1 MSSKVKSK
9 KEMIRH
15 KEEGNAISRY
25 CSSFFHAVDGIV
37 YAIEKEHNFIIMMIA
52 SLLVFL
58 FAILFSVS
66 FTELMILIILVAL
79 VMACEMVNTAIE
91 AIVDLVTLEQHPL
104 AGLAK
109 DAAASASLILSIAS
123 FICGMII
130 FIPKILALF

>member
-79 VMACEMVNTAIE
+79 LMACEMVKTAID
-91 AIVDLVTLEQHPL
+91 AIVDFVTL
-104 AGLAK
+104 
-109 DAAASASLILSIAS
+109 
-123 FICGMII
+123 
-130 FIPKILALF
+130 